1 MVQAQLA
8 EKQKAL
14 ADVEAKVRCTAFTSN
29 TVHTTLSQI
38 AELKAAYDQSLAEKE
53 ELSQNIQTT
62 ADRLKRASKL
72 TTALADEQVRWAES
86 VEVSTLYHINYI

>member
-1 MVQAQLA
+1 L
-8 EKQKAL
+8 
-14 ADVEAKVRCTAFTSN
+14 
-29 TVHTTLSQI
+29 QI
-38 AELKAAYDQSLAEKE
+38 AELKAAYDQSVAEKE

-86 VEVSTLYHINYI
+86 VEVSALNCLTILNTVLYRCLLSINVA

>member
-1 MVQAQLA
+1 V
-8 EKQKAL
+8 
-14 ADVEAKVRCTAFTSN
+14 
-29 TVHTTLSQI
+29 
-38 AELKAAYDQSLAEKE
+38 AEKE

-86 VEVSTLYHINYI
+86 VEVSIHSTISTTLVGCSGVDV